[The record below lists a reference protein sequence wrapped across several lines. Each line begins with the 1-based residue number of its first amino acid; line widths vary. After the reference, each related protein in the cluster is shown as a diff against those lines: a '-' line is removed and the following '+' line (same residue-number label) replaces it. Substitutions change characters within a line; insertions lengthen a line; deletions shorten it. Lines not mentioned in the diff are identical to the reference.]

1 MGGRLT
7 VWTVVVRGSNDIG
20 SAIACRLAQDGQRV
34 LIHDGPAPTT
44 TRRGM
49 AFADAI
55 FDGEATLEGIRGIR
69 IDTPGAAELM
79 VGTVMLSCSPFVDV
93 LASVSPDILIDARMR
108 KREIPQDVRGLAGLT
123 IGLGPGFHAGKN
135 CHIAIETSWEDLGRV
150 IDDGPTLEFRGEPR
164 EIGGRQRERYIY
176 APVAGRFQTRL
187 NIGEEVSEG
196 EVVAMIND
204 TPLHAPLSGTLR
216 GLTRD
221 GVPVAERTKVVEV
234 DPRSRESANFSGIAE
249 RPGRIADGVRRAL
262 AAWTAPR
269 AG

>member
-1 MGGRLT
+1 M
-7 VWTVVVRGSNDIG
+7 WTVVVQGSNDIG

-55 FDGEATLEGIRGIR
+55 FDGEAALEGIRGIC
-69 IDTPGAAELM
+69 IDTPRESDLAA
-79 VGTVMLSCSPFVDV
+79 GTVVLSCSTFEDV
-93 LASVSPDILIDARMR
+93 LDSVPPDILIDARMR
-108 KREIPQDVRGLAGLT
+108 KREIPQNIRALAGLT

-176 APVAGRFQTRL
+176 APVAGSFQTSL
-187 NIGEEVSEG
+187 NIGDEVSEG
-196 EVVAMIND
+196 DVVAMIDD

-234 DPRSRESANFSGIAE
+234 DPRSRELANVSGIAE

-262 AAWTAPR
+262 AAWIAQR